1 MDIGIY
7 KLTQADIDNA
17 AEFTG
22 YLINEYG
29 NFAVGDY
36 VVKDCDLE
44 RKSKKDFFV
53 GKGVITGWL
62 DDLKA
67 ELNEK
72 QHRAWFMEGSADEGL
87 WDEEI
92 ILLKEDIK
100 RYESALR
107 KMAKHQFEKKAL
119 RYWGVKALNVLPSLR

>member
-22 YLINEYG
+22 YLVNEYG

-44 RKSKKDFFV
+44 RKSKKDFFC
-53 GKGVITGWL
+53 
-62 DDLKA
+62 
-67 ELNEK
+67 
-72 QHRAWFMEGSADEGL
+72 R
-87 WDEEI
+87 
-92 ILLKEDIK
+92 
-100 RYESALR
+100 
-107 KMAKHQFEKKAL
+107 
-119 RYWGVKALNVLPSLR
+119 

>member
-17 AEFTG
+17 AEFIG
-22 YLINEYG
+22 YLVDEHG

-44 RKSKKDFFV
+44 RNSKEDFFV

-72 QHRAWFMEGSADEGL
+72 QHRAWFIEGTADDGL

-100 RYESALR
+100 RYECALR
-107 KMAKHQFEKKAL
+107 KMAMHQFEKKAL